1 MLVGCGRSERAWRE
15 DLRAADPFVRAL
27 GAFGLAA
34 DAPGRADAAVPVLLE
49 TVDRVELGL
58 APEARRVLEGL
69 APVVHQ
75 ALLDELFADEFMT
88 NDRRQ
93 AVVSALGAAGAAAV
107 DPVLAALR
115 GRGRSAAGDLG
126 DVLLTIGA
134 PAAPS
139 VAAMATDEPDPAL
152 RAFALFLVGELGA
165 RAQFAGA
172 HDVLSAA
179 LDADDARVRQMAAT
193 ALARLAAARAEGA
206 DTSGSPASQ
215 ARPGTP
221 SGGAR

>member
-1 MLVGCGRSERAWRE
+1 LLVLVGCARSERAWQE

-58 APEARRVLEGL
+58 APEARRVLVGL
-69 APVVHQ
+69 APVVHE

-88 NDRRQ
+88 SDRRQ

-115 GRGRSAAGDLG
+115 GRGRSGAGDLG
-126 DVLLTIGA
+126 DVL
-134 PAAPS
+134 
-139 VAAMATDEPDPAL
+139 ATGGPDPAL

-193 ALARLAAARAEGA
+193 ALARLEAARAEGA

-221 SGGAR
+221 SEGAR

>member
-49 TVDRVELGL
+49 TVDRVEL
-58 APEARRVLEGL
+58 GL

>member
-1 MLVGCGRSERAWRE
+1 VLVGCGRSERAWRE

-139 VAAMATDEPDPAL
+139 
-152 RAFALFLVGELGA
+152 